1 MKAARALVRASSAVA
16 EWLARVELVL
26 VALMLLVALLIT
38 AYAIVARNA
47 GFSTGDWAL
56 SLPEV
61 LLVWMTFLGVGALV
75 TRRTHVAADF
85 VVEQL
90 PPTLRRAARV
100 LVALVSIGV
109 LAVLAWGGFQVVVQL
124 RGAGLVDSE
133 VFSLPK
139 AAEVAVI
146 PLGLGL
152 CILHLLADIVRE
164 LTGGAGSGEP
174 PWS

>member
-1 MKAARALVRASSAVA
+1 MKAGRALLRATSSAV
-16 EWLARVELVL
+16 EWLARVEMIL

-38 AYAIVARNA
+38 AYAIIARNA

-61 LLVWMTFLGVGALV
+61 LLVWMTFLAVGALV
-75 TRRTHVAADF
+75 TRRAHVTADF
-85 VVEQL
+85 LVDQL
-90 PPTLRRAARV
+90 PPALRRALRV
-100 LVALVSIGV
+100 LLALGAIGV
-109 LAVLAWGGFQVVVQL
+109 LAVLAWGGIEVVMQL

-133 VFSLPK
+133 VFNLPK

-152 CILHLLADIVRE
+152 CILHLLVEIVRE
-164 LTGGAGSGEP
+164 LSGAAGESER

>member
-1 MKAARALVRASSAVA
+1 VKAGRALLRASSTVA
-16 EWLARVELVL
+16 EWLARAELVL

-47 GFSTGDWAL
+47 GLSTGDWAL

-61 LLVWMTFLGVGALV
+61 LLVWMTVLAAGALV

-85 VVEQL
+85 IVERL
-90 PPTLRRAARV
+90 PPVVRRALRV
-100 LVALVSIGV
+100 LLALGAIGV
-109 LAVLAWGGFQVVVQL
+109 LAVLAWGGFHVAMQL
-124 RGAGLVDSE
+124 RSAGLVDSE
-133 VFSLPK
+133 VFNLPK

-152 CILHLLADIVRE
+152 CILHLLVEIARE
-164 LTGGAGSGEP
+164 LSGTAGAGER